1 MSRKAQKHLH
11 NAFKNLAK
19 AQEEF
24 EKETRE
30 TLRRHE
36 NILRS
41 QGQDIANLERQVMN
55 MRNIAIKAQLDA
67 GMSNKDVALNFNLT
81 PSRIS
86 QINKRN

>member
-1 MSRKAQKHLH
+1 MGNKAQKHLH

-24 EKETRE
+24 QKETRE

-36 NILRS
+36 KVLHS
-41 QGQDIANLERQVMN
+41 QGQDIAKLEKQVMN

-67 GMSNKDVALNFNLT
+67 GISNKDVAINFNLT
-81 PSRIS
+81 PARVS
-86 QINKRN
+86 QINKNN